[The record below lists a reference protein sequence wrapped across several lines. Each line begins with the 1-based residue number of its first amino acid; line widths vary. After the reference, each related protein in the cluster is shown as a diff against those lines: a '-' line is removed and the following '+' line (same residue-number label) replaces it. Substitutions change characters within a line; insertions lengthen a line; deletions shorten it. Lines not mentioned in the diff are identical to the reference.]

1 MQDAPEML
9 TLSIQLTATLPVSG
23 GESSIF
29 EDIEH
34 LLVPAT
40 GVLKGL
46 SENLMMTFVKVASL
60 STV

>member
-1 MQDAPEML
+1 ML

-46 SENLMMTFVKVASL
+46 SDNLMMTFVKVASL